1 MGTDGYHDKGPAAGA
16 LRRRRRLALTPGAAL
31 ATAVALVLGACS
43 SGSGGFTTSL
53 TGKPTTSTTE
63 VVVPPPPTTA
73 PPAPPAQAPAPP
85 PQPQPVGTVPPAG
98 LAPGA
103 TGEQV
108 RLLEQRLDALHFDVG
123 IVDGVYDGN
132 TAAGVTAFQKVFG
145 LPRSGRAT
153 PDVVD
158 RLPLAQPPP
167 PLVPGGGPTRV
178 EIDLPRQVLFLY
190 QGDALHRILP
200 VSTGTGKRF
209 CDEGECGIAVTPSG
223 SFRVQRRIDGWRKSN
238 LGRLYNPLYFRGGIA
253 IHGFPSVPARPASH
267 GCVRIT
273 MTAAGWFPQLVPDG
287 TPVYVFDGKT
297 VPAPVA

>member
-1 MGTDGYHDKGPAAGA
+1 MGTDGYHGKGPAAGA
-16 LRRRRRLALTPGAAL
+16 LRRRRRLALTPAAAL
-31 ATAVALVLGACS
+31 AAAVALVLGACS

-63 VVVPPPPTTA
+63 VAVPPPPTTA
-73 PPAPPAQAPAPP
+73 PPAPPAPP
-85 PQPQPVGTVPPAG
+85 PPPPPQPVGTVPPAG

-103 TGEQV
+103 SGEQV

-123 IVDGVYDGN
+123 TVDGVYDGN
-132 TAAGVTAFQKVFG
+132 TAAGVTAYQKVFG

-153 PDVVD
+153 QDVVD
-158 RLPLAQPPP
+158 HLPLAQPPA
-167 PLVPGGGPTRV
+167 PLVAGGGPTRV

-223 SFRVQRRIDGWRKSN
+223 AYRVQRRIAGWRKSN

-253 IHGFPSVPARPASH
+253 IHGFPSVPAQPASH

-287 TPVYVFDGKT
+287 TPVYVLDGKT